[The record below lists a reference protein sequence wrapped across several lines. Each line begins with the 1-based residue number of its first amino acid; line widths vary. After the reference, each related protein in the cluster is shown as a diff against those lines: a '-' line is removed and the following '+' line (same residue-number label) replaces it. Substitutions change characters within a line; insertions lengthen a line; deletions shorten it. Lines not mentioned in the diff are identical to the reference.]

1 MSEAMSSVEIEDV
14 LSSIRRLVSED
25 LRPGTRPAE
34 AKKPVEAKKPDD
46 KLLLTPAFRVV
57 PALVAVEPAE
67 PSPRPVQIPRLHLGV
82 EKSFATLERA
92 VEDQDAEWESEV
104 GDPAPLVVAMDWSEV
119 ARTPV
124 QAAKPV
130 YAPPVFATEPQ
141 PTPSWAQED
150 AEMSVELE
158 EVLDHPI
165 DEPDSI
171 WADQA
176 EAEVLAELRAE
187 EVDGFPPDAESVTF
201 DEEVLRN
208 LVRDM
213 IREELQGDLGERIT
227 RNVRKLVR
235 AEIARALATQDLD
248 QA

>member
-25 LRPGTRPAE
+25 LRPGTRPVE
-34 AKKPVEAKKPDD
+34 AKKPVQAKKPDE
-46 KLLLTPAFRVV
+46 KLLLTQAFRVV
-57 PALVAVEPAE
+57 PAPVAVEPVE
-67 PSPRPVQIPRLHLGV
+67 PSPRSVPLPRLHLGV

-124 QAAKPV
+124 QPAKPA
-130 YAPPVFATEPQ
+130 YAPPVFAAEPQ

-158 EVLDHPI
+158 EVHDHPI
-165 DEPDSI
+165 DEPDST

-176 EAEVLAELRAE
+176 EAEALAELRAE
-187 EVDGFPPDAESVTF
+187 EVDDLARDSVAF
-201 DEEVLRN
+201 DEEVLRT

-213 IREELQGDLGERIT
+213 IREELQGGLGERIT

-248 QA
+248 